1 MVRLVA
7 IAVLLSA
14 AGCTRLMRWPSRAS
28 WRQTPTQF
36 SKEELHELLTQFY
49 DTFEASLRDAADRI
63 QTAQPDRRTRRLLLL
78 MQTRVLPM
86 MRDAVDQDDALPGL
100 LDSYVLA
107 KRFRDFLVEGD
118 GREMFGEKQHLVVEA
133 SQRALEQLEG
143 IASRALDPEVLER
156 AGPAVESLARR
167 FPLRGEFSG
176 TAVRTA
182 VQKAEESPDA
192 LTAIL
197 TAPIAPF
204 RAFEGIDRGAAAI
217 QGFTAVASRMTDT
230 VRDLPESARLQ
241 TQLLLLEMEDL
252 ETVRSAAAAIEQ
264 LARSSARIAA
274 VAEHLPQDLRRELS
288 LVAAD
293 LESRQAELQRTL
305 VEAQQTAGRVS
316 EALGRVESAASAV
329 ERTAVHTADAG
340 DAWTHTFRA
349 ITDMVGSFRRP
360 GAMSTGGDAPPA
372 AASGGNGPASEPEPA
387 VPRRF
392 DINDYTVAAQALD
405 QAAARLQDLTRE
417 IRGLAGSR
425 ELMASLGDV
434 ESRARGVVETSRSS
448 AVDVV
453 DRLAWRG
460 AQLIGLALLAA
471 LVYRL
476 SGRFLGPPRRTAA

>member
-7 IAVLLSA
+7 IAALLSA

-118 GREMFGEKQHLVVEA
+118 GREMFGEKQHLVVEV

-252 ETVRSAAAAIEQ
+252 ETVRSAVAAIEQ

-305 VEAQQTAGRVS
+305 AEAQQTAGRVS

-360 GAMSTGGDAPPA
+360 GAMSTGGEAPPA
-372 AASGGNGPASEPEPA
+372 AASGGETLASEPA
-387 VPRRF
+387 ASRRF

-405 QAAARLQDLTRE
+405 QAAARLHELTRE

-476 SGRFLGPPRRTAA
+476 LGRFLGPPRRTAA